1 MICWTP
7 SIHYSREAR
16 SLARPLE
23 VRLRSHEKE
32 TCFLYLL
39 GQYGTHLP
47 SMSPNHCA
55 EYAKTK
61 MHVWCSPFF
70 SFWWLM
76 LSFQIDQCVLNQF
89 ISWCCPLQLLLL
101 FLLLFSSWSAN
112 DVDCGQVGCDLWAI
126 NREQLEQHWLAQ
138 HVFTTPKYISVL
150 SYIISRYGL
159 VENTLW
165 DKNRA

>member
-1 MICWTP
+1 MKRKHVFYIYWDNMGHISYQCHQ
-7 SIHYSREAR
+7 IV
-16 SLARPLE
+16 L
-23 VRLRSHEKE
+23 K
-32 TCFLYLL
+32 
-39 GQYGTHLP
+39 
-47 SMSPNHCA
+47 CA

-61 MHVWCSPFF
+61 MHVWCSPYFLF
-70 SFWWLM
+70 SWLM

-89 ISWCCPLQLLLL
+89 ISWRCPLQLLLL

-126 NREQLEQHWLAQ
+126 NRAQLEQHWLAQ

-150 SYIISRYGL
+150 SYIIWRFGL

-165 DKNRA
+165 DKNRAQLEQH